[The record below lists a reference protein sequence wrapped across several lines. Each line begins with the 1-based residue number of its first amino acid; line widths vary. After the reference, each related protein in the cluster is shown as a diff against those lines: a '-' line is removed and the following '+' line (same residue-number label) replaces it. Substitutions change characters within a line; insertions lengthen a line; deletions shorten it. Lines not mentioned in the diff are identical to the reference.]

1 MPIALWFLFSPVR
14 YIALLPSVRG
24 LCLISYPLLVIIAA
38 KEMIFGGRLTIHKLG
53 WGRCFPTCPSR
64 EARVFWQAMV
74 CFDAHGL
81 PAMCARGDEL
91 FQIAAK
97 EE

>member
-1 MPIALWFLFSPVR
+1 
-14 YIALLPSVRG
+14 
-24 LCLISYPLLVIIAA
+24 
-38 KEMIFGGRLTIHKLG
+38 MIGKQ
-53 WGRCFPTCPSR
+53 
-64 EARVFWQAMV
+64 AAMV

-97 EE
+97 EEEMTWVFMGFYAAVEWGGVKQIM